1 MDPSRRAAALAVLC
15 LTALMIVLDSTIVA
29 VALPAIQADL
39 GFSDAALSWVVNG
52 YLIGFG
58 VVLLPA
64 GRLSDRIGA
73 RSVLLAGL
81 LMFTVASLVCGLAP
95 AAGWLVAGRL
105 VQGVGGG
112 LASAVIFG
120 MIVRLYPEPRGQARA
135 LGLYS
140 FTQASGAA
148 LGFVAGGLITDAAGW
163 PWIFLVN
170 VPIGAAAVLIG
181 LRVVPREAGRRA
193 GGSGWGVLRSRPL
206 LVALGATVLIFGTGM
221 GFQYVNALFLQ
232 RVLGH
237 DPVTTG
243 FAFLPT
249 PVIIGVVSLVVAPRV
264 TARFGLRPV
273 LAAGLALLVAGL
285 VLLARMPA
293 AAGYVSD
300 VLPPLVVMGLGVG
313 VVIPA
318 IIMLVMRDVP
328 AADTGLVSG
337 LANTAQQ
344 AGGAAGVAVLALVA
358 ARVTESR
365 GVLRDGYSSAFLVAA
380 AFVVGALV
388 LTLLVR
394 PAVPREEAD
403 RAVAR

>member
-1 MDPSRRAAALAVLC
+1 MVSSRRTAALAVLC

-64 GRLSDRIGA
+64 GRLGDLVGA

-81 LMFTVASLVCGLAP
+81 LIFTVASLGCGLAP

-120 MIVRLYPEPRGQARA
+120 LIVRLYPEARGQARA
-135 LGLYS
+135 LGVYS
-140 FTQASGAA
+140 FTQAGGAA
-148 LGFVAGGLITDAAGW
+148 LGFVAGGLVTEAAGW

-170 VPIGAAAVLIG
+170 VPIGAIALVAGV
-181 LRVVPREAGRRA
+181 RVVPREAGA
-193 GGSGWGVLRSRPL
+193 GVRTGQSVLRSRRL
-206 LVALGATVLIFGTGM
+206 WAALAATVLIFGTGM
-221 GFQYVNALFLQ
+221 GFQYVNALYLQ
-232 RVLGH
+232 RVLGL

-243 FAFLPT
+243 LAFLPT
-249 PVIIGVVSLVVAPRV
+249 PIVIGVVSLVVAPRV
-264 TARFGLRPV
+264 TARFGLRTV
-273 LAAGLALLVAGL
+273 LTAGLALMAGG
-285 VLLARMPA
+285 LLLLFRMPA
-293 AAGYVSD
+293 DATYAID

-318 IIMLVMRDVP
+318 IIMQVMRGV
-328 AADTGLVSG
+328 ATADTGFVSG

-344 AGGAAGVAVLALVA
+344 AGGAAGVAILALVA
-358 ARVTESR
+358 ARVTESQ
-365 GVLRDGYSSAFLVAA
+365 GALRDGYSAAFLVAG
-380 AFVVGALV
+380 AFVIGALV
-388 LTLLVR
+388 LTLLGRR
-394 PAVPREEAD
+394 PVASEEVNVTLT
-403 RAVAR
+403 R